1 MKKSDGEIHEKTASW
16 GILQSEWL
24 RKCGRLLL
32 LLLYR
37 FVIGWAFFQ
46 LLAMIVAGIFLLG
59 ILLFHP
65 IIFVQTIAITEKLN
79 HASLDLWHILK
90 LCLWHYGIIAGFIF
104 MAECTLSI
112 KYTAGSALVQKV
124 WGTGF
129 FFTPVIRRCNLR
141 SY

>member
-46 LLAMIVAGIFLLG
+46 LLAMIVAGVFFVRHL
-59 ILLFHP
+59 
-65 IIFVQTIAITEKLN
+65 IISPHNI
-79 HASLDLWHILK
+79 
-90 LCLWHYGIIAGFIF
+90 
-104 MAECTLSI
+104 CTD
-112 KYTAGSALVQKV
+112 Y
-124 WGTGF
+124 
-129 FFTPVIRRCNLR
+129 RN
-141 SY
+141 Y

>member
-46 LLAMIVAGIFLLG
+46 LLAMHDRGRD
-59 ILLFHP
+59 
-65 IIFVQTIAITEKLN
+65 IFVRRLIISSHNICTDYRN
-79 HASLDLWHILK
+79 H
-90 LCLWHYGIIAGFIF
+90 
-104 MAECTLSI
+104 
-112 KYTAGSALVQKV
+112 
-124 WGTGF
+124 
-129 FFTPVIRRCNLR
+129 
-141 SY
+141 

>member
-79 HASLDLWHILK
+79 HASLI
-90 LCLWHYGIIAGFIF
+90 YGIS
-104 MAECTLSI
+104 LSYAYGI
-112 KYTAGSALVQKV
+112 TVSSQGLFL
-124 WGTGF
+124 W
-129 FFTPVIRRCNLR
+129 R
-141 SY
+141 SVR

>member
-46 LLAMIVAGIFLLG
+46 LLAMIVAGIFFLVMEG
-59 ILLFHP
+59 DNNCTTDY
-65 IIFVQTIAITEKLN
+65 QIT
-79 HASLDLWHILK
+79 
-90 LCLWHYGIIAGFIF
+90 F
-104 MAECTLSI
+104 
-112 KYTAGSALVQKV
+112 LV
-124 WGTGF
+124 
-129 FFTPVIRRCNLR
+129 R
-141 SY
+141 

>member
-46 LLAMIVAGIFLLG
+46 LLAGFAPIFPDTCYHL
-59 ILLFHP
+59 
-65 IIFVQTIAITEKLN
+65 
-79 HASLDLWHILK
+79 
-90 LCLWHYGIIAGFIF
+90 
-104 MAECTLSI
+104 
-112 KYTAGSALVQKV
+112 
-124 WGTGF
+124 
-129 FFTPVIRRCNLR
+129 
-141 SY
+141 

>member
-104 MAECTLSI
+104 MAECTLSKSI
-112 KYTAGSALVQKV
+112 RQVQRLSKKI
-124 WGTGF
+124 WGTGC

>member
-46 LLAMIVAGIFLLG
+46 LLAMNRGRD
-59 ILLFHP
+59 
-65 IIFVQTIAITEKLN
+65 IFVRRL
-79 HASLDLWHILK
+79 
-90 LCLWHYGIIAGFIF
+90 IISSHNI
-104 MAECTLSI
+104 CTD
-112 KYTAGSALVQKV
+112 Y
-124 WGTGF
+124 
-129 FFTPVIRRCNLR
+129 RN
-141 SY
+141 Y